1 MPEQTIGGSMDWV
14 QPVIQLVTAGGF
26 GALVWYF
33 VVKLIPSVE
42 ARHKEERAEIEQR
55 HKDERSAWLSYIDKR
70 DMEFQALFKANSE
83 ALAKNAVELH
93 DLKAIMDTVRE
104 TTK

>member
-1 MPEQTIGGSMDWV
+1 MLAQTTEVPLDWA

-42 ARHKEERAEIEQR
+42 DRHKGERAEIEER
-55 HKDERSAWLSYIDKR
+55 HKLERSAWLTYIDKR
-70 DMEFQALFKANSE
+70 DVEFQSIFKANSD
-83 ALAKNAVELH
+83 ALYKNAADLH
-93 DLKAIMDTVRE
+93 DIKASIKRLE
-104 TTK
+104 A

>member
-1 MPEQTIGGSMDWV
+1 MDWV

-42 ARHKEERAEIEQR
+42 ARHKEERAEIEER
-55 HKDERSAWLSYIDKR
+55 HKLERAAWLTYIDKR
-70 DMEFQALFKANSE
+70 DVEFQSIFKANSE
-83 ALAKNAVELH
+83 ALSKNAVELH
-93 DLKAIMDTVRE
+93 DLKAIMKRIEDDLRKT
-104 TTK
+104 